1 MHLEKFFKN
10 SFAQDLGARLYNT
23 ESGDKSLHL
32 KKQIS
37 AAIIP
42 KKKIIIIKNGSCN
55 IFSFMSVRSIVGLG
69 FIYKLSRHAS
79 CSTISSLKI

>member
-42 KKKIIIIKNGSCN
+42 KKKKIIIIKNGSCN
-55 IFSFMSVRSIVGLG
+55 IFSFMPVRSCHG
-69 FIYKLSRHAS
+69 FFFHK
-79 CSTISSLKI
+79 TTGKF